1 MGKRAWNS
9 GFSGAMG
16 KRAWNSGFSGAMG
29 KRAWNSG
36 FVGGLGKRN
45 GLDEEDEEE
54 QLIPSGDLYNP
65 AYLEHD

>member
-29 KRAWNSG
+29 KRNN
-36 FVGGLGKRN
+36 LE
-45 GLDEEDEEE
+45 EEDEEE
-54 QLIPSGDLYNP
+54 QLIPSGTNL
-65 AYLEHD
+65 